1 MFRRNVLIFHTGA
14 LGDFVLTFPLA
25 LGLGRLYPQSR
36 IIYVTHGQKGKLAE
50 AVLGVESADIEVG
63 WRHLFADPAE
73 VPPAQ
78 RRMLE
83 HAHAAVFFAAERD
96 PKLVARVTSLDIQCI
111 PINPRPPGVWSA
123 HVTERMLE
131 QLVEWPA
138 VQSAT
143 RQMVK
148 WLNAEGLRLGR
159 EARVDV
165 LVHPG
170 SGSRAKCWPVERFA
184 ELISRLR
191 ERGQRVAVVLGE
203 VEQERMTAGE
213 IARFEELA
221 EVHRPATYCELLG
234 HMVGSRVFVGNDS
247 GPGHLAGV
255 LGLPAL
261 CLYGPTDPQ
270 VWQPLGSRVRVLR
283 EQPLAR
289 LTVER
294 VEQELA
300 RTKP

>member
-50 AVLGVESADIEVG
+50 AVLGVESADIEGG
-63 WRHLFADPAE
+63 WRYLFSDPAE
-73 VPPAQ
+73 LPPAQ

-96 PKLVARVTSLDIQCI
+96 AKLVARMSALDIQCI
-111 PINPRPPGVWSA
+111 PVDPRPPAVWSA
-123 HVTERMLE
+123 HVTEWLLE

-148 WLNAEGLRLGR
+148 WLNGEGLRVPR
-159 EARVDV
+159 EAGVDV

-170 SGSRAKCWPVERFA
+170 SGGRQKCWPAERYAALVEH
-184 ELISRLR
+184 LR
-191 ERGQRVAVVLGE
+191 GRGLRVAAVLGE
-203 VEQERMTAGE
+203 VECERMTAGE
-213 IARFEELA
+213 IGRFEELT
-221 EVHRPATYCELLG
+221 EVYRPGTYCELLR
-234 HMVGSRVFVGNDS
+234 HLLGSHVFVGNDS

-270 VWQPLGSRVRVLR
+270 VWRPLGPRVRVLR
-283 EQPLAR
+283 EQPLGG

-294 VEQELA
+294 VQAVLA
-300 RTKP
+300 EMMG